1 MFYFYLSQSSRPAK
15 VVLPLEYIDTI
26 YYYRSTWN
34 PPGLHSPG
42 LQFSRSLCL
51 VFSSIFHFFGC
62 SFLFS
67 PLLCS
72 HFSVQVYSLV
82 GSRRVR
88 GSPSDAII
96 VLFRV
101 LHFFHIV
108 YVFSLIYTLSIFSLR
123 KKENQPK
130 TTIILYYLFLFMFIY
145 YFQTRWQR
153 VWLKSEPGK
162 EGRTLSCTVDSPS
175 FRQLT
180 IPIFYSFSPLF
191 LMSIIYYFLI
201 LFFSRK

>member
-1 MFYFYLSQSSRPAK
+1 
-15 VVLPLEYIDTI
+15 
-26 YYYRSTWN
+26 
-34 PPGLHSPG
+34 
-42 LQFSRSLCL
+42 L

-108 YVFSLIYTLSIFSLR
+108 YVFSLIYTLSIFSLKR
-123 KKENQPK
+123 KKSTKKQQLFF
-130 TTIILYYLFLFMFIY
+130 IIFFFSCLFIISRRADNASDSKASREKRDVLCRALLIHLRFVNWQFPYSILFLRF
-145 YFQTRWQR
+145 
-153 VWLKSEPGK
+153 
-162 EGRTLSCTVDSPS
+162 
-175 FRQLT
+175 
-180 IPIFYSFSPLF
+180 F
-191 LMSIIYYFLI
+191 LWA
-201 LFFSRK
+201 